1 MLFARGFL
9 FACAALFALDLSAQ
23 KSPESSKTFG
33 LLELMVYDKSL
44 LENSALSGYMASEK
58 LDGIRA
64 AWNGKTLHTR
74 SGNIIKAP
82 ACFTKDFPPFALD
95 GELWI
100 GRRQFEEVLSV
111 VSREYADEKS
121 ACAAW
126 ASVGY
131 HIFDVPFCEKNG
143 AQIMPVMPESST
155 ESKKLDSSPS
165 SSANAK
171 PARQTCTL
179 QERLSILAR
188 YLESIADTKEASEK
202 EARQTHLHIIP
213 QERIDSTASL
223 QKRLKELSDAGAEGI
238 VLRYDSAPY
247 QQGRTKHALKMKLYN
262 DAECKVIAHNR
273 GKGRLEGKMGS
284 ITCEQMIDSK
294 LLHFRI
300 GSGFSDEMRASPP
313 PIGTMITY
321 RHYGF
326 TKNGIPKFATFH
338 RIYAAQ

>member
-1 MLFARGFL
+1 
-9 FACAALFALDLSAQ
+9 
-23 KSPESSKTFG
+23 
-33 LLELMVYDKSL
+33 MVYDKSL
-44 LENSALSGYMASEK
+44 LENSALSGYLASEK

-64 AWNGKTLHTR
+64 AWNGKMLHTR

-82 ACFTKDFPPFALD
+82 ECFTKDFPPFALD

-143 AQIMPVMPESST
+143 AQIMPVMLESSAPNSNT
-155 ESKKLDSSPS
+155 KSSTPESKKPDSSPS
-165 SSANAK
+165 TNAK

-179 QERLSILAR
+179 QERLSILAH
-188 YLESIADTKEASEK
+188 YLEDIGTKETSEK
-202 EARQTHLHIIP
+202 NARQTHLHIIA
-213 QERIDSTASL
+213 QERIDSAASL
-223 QKRLKELSDAGAEGI
+223 QKRLKELSDKGAEGI

-313 PIGTMITY
+313 PIGAMITY

-338 RIYAAQ
+338 RIYVAQ